1 MVREKIDPLEDG
13 ADEQMLGVE
22 ENEKLT
28 VKDEVKFI
36 SGDHQKNGDAKI
48 DIIAGKKEEPV
59 SLYFNYFFL
68 NQKFNYFKFYLS
80 EFYWNDKRRI
90 NEIC

>member
-13 ADEQMLGVE
+13 ADEQMLGVG
-22 ENEKLT
+22 ENETLT

-59 SLYFNYFFL
+59 SLYFNSFL
-68 NQKFNYFKFYLS
+68 SKKKLIFL
-80 EFYWNDKRRI
+80 I
-90 NEIC
+90 